1 MSPPKANKK
10 PINSHARA
18 AILERERETDRQI
31 HVEEE
36 NHTNSVV
43 LVATPTYHAS
53 QDNLQYMCRP

>member
-18 AILERERETDRQI
+18 AILERERERERETDRQI

-36 NHTNSVV
+36 N
-43 LVATPTYHAS
+43 
-53 QDNLQYMCRP
+53 